1 IHPAAC
7 ACLWL
12 ALRSRQNMVHKIPVL
27 HNPLQRWRALS
38 PPDLCPVHRAP
49 NTFLVPQ
56 ESHWPQ
62 PHSVTAKNARPTV
75 VLRPSPKK
83 RDAAK
88 DYFSRDCLS
97 QIANPCP
104 DILRGHRPRGL
115 RGCGLRPRRRR
126 RRLPRPLPPRLR
138 TNFLLRGAHRRFRN
152 LPVPRS
158 KGLVDR
164 RPARRSARPVRPAQT
179 SPYRRFRF
187 CRARVS
193 WVSRLFWRCQPSW
206 QEPSCPPLSWSLASL
221 AQQLFSAWFSLPWPP
236 SVASFSELL
245 SSCFAFSWFSFW

>member
-1 IHPAAC
+1 
-7 ACLWL
+7 
-12 ALRSRQNMVHKIPVL
+12 MVHKIPVL
-27 HNPLQRWRALS
+27 HNPLQRWRA
-38 PPDLCPVHRAP
+38 PCRRDLCPVRRAP
-49 NTFLVPQ
+49 STFLVPQ
-56 ESHWPQ
+56 EFHCPQ
-62 PHSVTAKNARPTV
+62 PHSATVKNARPTAT
-75 VLRPSPKK
+75 LR
-83 RDAAK
+83 RQRENYVATK
-88 DYFSRDCLS
+88 DYFSRDWLS

-115 RGCGLRPRRRR
+115 RAYGLRPRRRR

-138 TNFLLRGAHRRFRN
+138 TNFLLRGAHPRFRN

-158 KGLVDR
+158 KGPVDR
-164 RPARRSARPVRPAQT
+164 RTARRSARPVRPAQT

-206 QEPSCPPLSWSLASL
+206 QEHSSPSLSWSLASL

-236 SVASFSELL
+236 SGASFSELL